1 MVTTYLN
8 GPGTGLMVGGAP
20 LLTGKF
26 VPPTT
31 SAVLVE
37 RPRLLRLLTA
47 AAAEPLTLV
56 CAPAGSGKTVLA
68 ASWAASTGPPGAVA
82 WISLDDADDDDPCVF
97 WPYLVMALV
106 RAGVDLPSIGVPEAA
121 DLIDRSFL

>member
-1 MVTTYLN
+1 MMTTYLN

-56 CAPAGSGKTVLA
+56 CGPAGPGQTAPARRGGGAFDPRLWTGGLGQDRPRRQLGSQHRA
-68 ASWAASTGPPGAVA
+68 TGRG
-82 WISLDDADDDDPCVF
+82 
-97 WPYLVMALV
+97 
-106 RAGVDLPSIGVPEAA
+106 GVDLARRRRRRP
-121 DLIDRSFL
+121 